1 MAGHTPTYVRLPA
14 TLLLLL
20 TVANSACFA
29 ASGENPSNSCSFYF
43 LAFAAI
49 AKSASLQLSPSLVVE
64 NSPGSRSRSQ
74 VLCER
79 VEINGL
85 SRLRNLTSFF
95 SSVKVK
101 VINVKFVNS
110 IGHPPNIAVC
120 FHRNESL
127 GVGMCPESLWEKL
140 TNGSW
145 VRSMSP
151 FDHKL
156 LDIRSV
162 GSSVGTVEVVL
173 NEEFYLYR
181 VIFLVLGITMMTFA
195 SSLSNSLATYYGGAM
210 TLGVLL
216 VVLVILFQ
224 GMRILPSGKSS
235 LALVLYGSIVG
246 VGSFLFSYVP
256 TFLRSLLMEMG
267 ISEDLYSPVAAL
279 LLVFVVLCGAWL
291 GFWAVRKLVLTEDG
305 SIDTGVAQFVAWSI
319 RIVASSLILQCSV
332 DPLLAVA
339 ALVCGVVIPSAAKGL
354 LRYYSPNDLAS
365 LIKICRKL
373 RGKHKRSHKP
383 DFQSPDKD
391 SPSYKNY
398 QELKLSDSN
407 TFYSTFHDTPARKQ
421 YSKDEWDEFTKDS
434 TKKALESLVWSP
446 DFNRWAAANADRLT
460 LLPKN
465 DTNPSRKSWFSW
477 S

>member
-1 MAGHTPTYVRLPA
+1 MGGDTLTYVRLPA
-14 TLLLLL
+14 ILLLFIL
-20 TVANSACFA
+20 ANSAGVSVSSELPA
-29 ASGENPSNSCSFYF
+29 LSV
-43 LAFAAI
+43 
-49 AKSASLQLSPSLVVE
+49 AKFASLQLSPSLVVE
-64 NSPGSRSRSQ
+64 NSPGSRPGSH
-74 VLCER
+74 VVCER
-79 VEINGL
+79 VEIIGL
-85 SRLRNLTSFF
+85 PRLTNLTSFF
-95 SSVKVK
+95 SSVKVRLT
-101 VINVKFVNS
+101 NVNS
-110 IGHPPNIAVC
+110 TGRPPSITVC
-120 FHRNESL
+120 FHRNASL
-127 GVGMCPESLWEKL
+127 GVGMCPDGLWEKL

-162 GSSVGTVEVVL
+162 DPSVGTVEVVL

-181 VIFLVLGITMMTFA
+181 VVFFILGITMMTFA

-224 GMRILPSGKSS
+224 GMRILPSGRKSS

-256 TFLRSLLMEMG
+256 TLLRSLLVEMG
-267 ISEDLYSPVAAL
+267 ISEDLYSPVAAFL
-279 LLVFVVLCGAWL
+279 LAFVVLCGAWL

-319 RIVASSLILQCSV
+319 RVVASSMILQCSV

-339 ALVCGVVIPSAAKGL
+339 ALVCGILVPSCAKGL
-354 LRYYSPNDLAS
+354 LRYYAP
-365 LIKICRKL
+365 KTL
-373 RGKHKRSHKP
+373 RVKHIRSHKP
-383 DFQSPDKD
+383 VEDAS
-391 SPSYKNY
+391 SYENKH
-398 QELKLSDSN
+398 ELKLSDSD
-407 TFYSTFHDTPARKQ
+407 TFYSTFHKTPVRKQ
-421 YSKDEWDEFTKDS
+421 YSKDEWDKFTQDS

-446 DFNRWAAANADRLT
+446 DFNRWAVANAERLA
-460 LLPKN
+460 LLPKK
-465 DTNPSRKSWFSW
+465 DTNPRPKSWFSW